1 MNYSNKNISLD
12 RKGIILAGGNGT
24 RLYPI
29 TKAVSKQLLPIYDKP
44 TIYYPLSTLMSCG
57 IREFLI
63 ICKEIDLNNFKRLLK
78 DGNDFGI
85 KIEYKVQ
92 KNYDYDHYHEKN
104 EKTYVDILNNV
115 YTLYLNIVTTPI
127 SEIESHQVR
136 NNEDNKFFQKQK
148 ILGKNQFSFCIIVLQ
163 FNDCMCKKS

>member
-92 KNYDYDHYHEKN
+92 KNPDG
-104 EKTYVDILNNV
+104 IASAL
-115 YTLYLNIVTTPI
+115 
-127 SEIESHQVR
+127 
-136 NNEDNKFFQKQK
+136 
-148 ILGKNQFSFCIIVLQ
+148 ILGESFIGNSDIALILGDNLFYGDDIDYQIEKANLNKDFSTIFALKINNPERYGVVE
-163 FNDCMCKKS
+163 FD